1 MSRSNPT
8 ENSSHPATRW
18 IEWDGENGALRYY
31 DRAEK
36 RNVGMGDKFTF
47 ILLDQLGTVKGWH
60 DASDSGIYSNEVKDA
75 RAQPFLVKA
84 FKGGVLAEGFYAQI
98 KDRVA
103 AFGGQYVTNLYVAMR
118 DGSSPL
124 AIASLQFKGAAL
136 REWMEFSKANRSD
149 LYKKAIGIDGS
160 KEGKKGS
167 VTFKTPTLK
176 MRDITPETDAQAT
189 ELDMQ
194 LQTFLKSYLSR
205 TTAENAA
212 KPAAQEQ
219 EHEPEE
225 QPPPPPRERREPY
238 SPPQEE
244 DPEIPF

>member
-8 ENSSHPATRW
+8 ENTSHPATRW
-18 IEWDGENGALRYY
+18 IEWDGANGTLRYY
-31 DRAEK
+31 DKAEK
-36 RNVGMGDKFTF
+36 RQIGMGDKLTF

-103 AFGGQYVTNLYVAMR
+103 AFGGQYVTNLYVAYR
-118 DGSSPL
+118 DGGSPL
-124 AIASLQFKGAAL
+124 AIASIQFKGAAL

-149 LYKKAIGIDGS
+149 LYKKAICVDGS

-167 VTFKTPTLK
+167 VTFKAPQFK
-176 MRDITPETDAQAT
+176 VRDISEETNEQAT
-189 ELDMQ
+189 ALDMQ

-205 TTAENAA
+205 TTADNATRSSA
-212 KPAAQEQ
+212 PDAES
-219 EHEPEE
+219 EEP
-225 QPPPPPRERREPY
+225 PIDHTPRQSEPY
-238 SPPQEE
+238 
-244 DPEIPF
+244 IPAGVDDSDLPF